1 MQLHVFIDR
10 CLLKLVGDSGLKFLN
25 EISTNIIHPSNITYS
40 CLLSSKG
47 RFLCDFFVVPNNDN
61 KDFVYI
67 DIAKNFVELLA
78 KKINLYDIDEKF
90 SIEILD
96 NSLCCFSPAKID
108 ERFLPDPRRQDYGF
122 RAYLSKEE
130 LDKLVFSSFDYE
142 LYRLKSLVPEGHS
155 DMIVDKSIILNFG
168 FDNLNAIS
176 FTKGCYPGQELMA
189 RTKHQGTIRQTLA
202 LLQTRGA
209 LNIDKFSEVDFKTI
223 ASSVLSVK
231 NNSNKD
237 LDFGEETLVTI
248 LSCYENFALVLIK
261 Q

>member
-1 MQLHVFIDR
+1 MQLHVFKDR
-10 CLLKLVGDSGLKFLN
+10 CLLKFCDDGCLKFLN
-25 EISTNIIHPSNITYS
+25 EISTNVLKPDVVSYS

-47 RFLCDFFVVPNNDN
+47 RFLCDFFVVPHKDN

-67 DIAKNFVELLA
+67 DIAKNFVALFT

-96 NSLCCFSPAKID
+96 NSLCCFSPTKID

-189 RTKHQGTIRQTLA
+189 RTKHQGMIRYSLA
-202 LLQTRGA
+202 LLQTKGA

-237 LDFGEETLVTI
+237 LDFNEETLVTI
-248 LSCYENFALVLIK
+248 LSCCKNFALVLIK
-261 Q
+261 E